1 MNENFFD
8 FENDAELSA
17 LVGALPP
24 TDEITQ
30 KVSPWRNATRKL
42 LSGFALTAVVPQIFP
57 LNLIFPVAGSIL
69 LFLGFRSLRK
79 ENKSFFLGFILS
91 CIIFGFECV
100 SVLLNSS
107 LIGHISQSSAPV
119 TVMAMISLLLI
130 LLTAVSISF
139 GFWEVK
145 KKLEYSGSNLSTFAL
160 VGIMGLICFLA
171 LINFTG
177 VLATFVLVA
186 YALVFV
192 ALNKLSKELDEI
204 GYSIRIA
211 QSKTSDKSVIA
222 ICLSVFVAISLTGYV
237 FFSRYPMEW
246 TPQVKTEDMG
256 IEEIKDNLLSVGFSE
271 DAQIDE
277 IKYNLLFLGFPEDV
291 LSDLKNEDILKCKN
305 ASFVTVNRDLQAF
318 NNGRKVSETK
328 GNITHIHTEY
338 DEEEMQFTSIT
349 VLVDEEKNEWKVFHH
364 FKWVIDKGYYGAEGI
379 SLEPYSGEHGKP
391 DEPSGQV
398 LYDMDGITY
407 TSPFLNEGEQTYKS
421 TSILNSGETMNMY
434 FAEFSYPSKSQAKRG
449 YVTYNIT
456 FYDDVLAVNS
466 ILCYAHN
473 KTPLQYP
480 VKSATQV
487 LKEVESDTLSYARR
501 YDIATIDTGDYY
513 LKKP

>member
-17 LVGALPP
+17 LVSAIPP

-57 LNLIFPVAGSIL
+57 LNLIFPIAGSIL

-79 ENKSFFLGFILS
+79 ENKSFFLGFIFS

-119 TVMAMISLLLI
+119 TVIAMISLVLI

-145 KKLEYSGSNLSTFAL
+145 KKLEYKGSAFSTFAL

-177 VLATFVLVA
+177 VLATIVLVA
-186 YALVFV
+186 YILVFV
-192 ALNKLSKELDEI
+192 ALNKLSKEFDEI
-204 GYSIRIA
+204 GYSIQIA
-211 QSKTSDKSVIA
+211 QNKTSDKSVIA

-246 TPQVKTEDMG
+246 TPQQKTESVQ
-256 IEEIKDNLLSVGFSE
+256 IEEIKANLLS
-271 DAQIDE
+271 
-277 IKYNLLFLGFPEDV
+277 LGFPDYV
-291 LSDLKNEDILKCKN
+291 LNDLKDEDILECEN
-305 ASFVTVNRDLQAF
+305 ASFVTVNSDLQAF

-338 DEEEMQFTSIT
+338 DEKEMQFTSIT
-349 VLVDEEKNEWKVFHH
+349 VLVDEEKNQWKVFHH

-398 LYDMDGITY
+398 LYDMDGITH

-421 TSILNSGETMNMY
+421 TSIFNSGETMNMY

-449 YVTYNIT
+449 YITYNIT

-487 LKEVESDTLSYARR
+487 LKRVESDTLSYARR
-501 YDIATIDTGDYY
+501 YDIATIDTQVTEI
-513 LKKP
+513 KEN

>member
-17 LVGALPP
+17 LVSALPP
-24 TDEITQ
+24 TDEITK

-91 CIIFGFECV
+91 CIIFGFQCV

-107 LIGHISQSSAPV
+107 IIKQTMGSTAPV
-119 TVMAMISLLLI
+119 TVSVVISLVLI

-145 KKLEYSGSNLSTFAL
+145 KKLEYKGSAFSTFAL

-186 YALVFV
+186 YILVFV

-204 GYSIRIA
+204 GYSIQIA

-246 TPQVKTEDMG
+246 TPQVKTESME
-256 IEEIKDNLLSVGFSE
+256 IEEIKD
-271 DAQIDE
+271 
-277 IKYNLLFLGFPEDV
+277 NLLFLGFPEDV
-291 LSDLKNEDILKCKN
+291 LSDLKDEDIIKCEN
-305 ASFVTVNRDLQAF
+305 AFYVGTDIQMVAF
-318 NNGRKVSETK
+318 NNGRKVTETR
-328 GNITHIHTEY
+328 GNVHYTHTEY
-338 DEEEMQFTSIT
+338 DEEEMQFTIVY
-349 VLVDEEKNEWKVFHH
+349 VLINEAENEWKIFHH
-364 FKWVIDKGYYGAEGI
+364 FNWVMNNGYYATEGLFVDPPYKKNHITEEI
-379 SLEPYSGEHGKP
+379 SGR
-391 DEPSGQV
+391 V
-398 LYDMDGITY
+398 LYDSDGITY
-407 TSPFLNEGEQTYKS
+407 TSPFFKEGNQVYTS
-421 TSILNSGETMNMY
+421 GSILGYGNTFDKY
-434 FAEFSYPSKSQAKRG
+434 FAEFSYPLKGENKRG
-449 YVTYNIT
+449 YTTYSIKV
-456 FYDDVLAVNS
+456 DDKTICLNS
-466 ILCYAHN
+466 FLNYAHN
-473 KTPLQYP
+473 VSPLQYP
-480 VKSATQV
+480 VKSSADI
-487 LKEVESDTLSYARR
+487 LKEWPHDNLSFKVRQHVTL
-501 YDIATIDTGDYY
+501 IDFYEY
-513 LKKP
+513 NK